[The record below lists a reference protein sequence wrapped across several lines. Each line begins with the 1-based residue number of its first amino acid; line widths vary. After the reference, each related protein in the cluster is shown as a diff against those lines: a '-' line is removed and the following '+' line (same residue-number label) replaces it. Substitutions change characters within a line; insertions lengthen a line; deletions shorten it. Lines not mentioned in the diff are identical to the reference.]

1 MSPKNPRKPIE
12 EFIDLAMSKQMI
24 CSSCQTYESE
34 DPDGIRTIQR
44 TMPEVLKGLRVPKK
58 YWEGVASSLTCFS
71 CGTPLNITCDV
82 GTKTNEERREERRQD
97 KLWNSW
103 SKSYQLKFKEFAE
116 HIEKYPYLGLAHAL
130 GNEIFKDIEHLA
142 KHSIPQSSWFRGRR
156 VENHT
161 VQKPKDLFP
170 PDPKRVAIPEGR
182 FNHFGQCVFY
192 LSKTKEGAAREVL
205 SKDGGL
211 AWVQEF
217 KIDTISDIVDLSSGL
232 INTPP
237 GDISALRFGLGYT
250 KALARPVERT
260 DGWKPEYFVPRFLAD
275 CLKRVGVKGI
285 IFRSPYHYSDNL
297 VLFQY
302 EDGDVTSVNEPSL
315 FTIKKG
321 QGPNSPFMNL

>member
-1 MSPKNPRKPIE
+1 MAPKNQRKTIE
-12 EFIDLAMSKQMI
+12 DFIDLAMSKQMI
-24 CSSCQTYESE
+24 CLSCQTYESG
-34 DPDGIRTIQR
+34 DRDGLRTIQR

-58 YWEGVASSLTCFS
+58 YWERVAGSLTCFS

-97 KLWNSW
+97 KLWSSW
-103 SKSYQLKFKEFAE
+103 SKNYQWKFKEFAE
-116 HIEKYPYLGLAHAL
+116 HLEKYPYLGLAHAL
-130 GNEIFKDIEHLA
+130 GKEIFKDIEHLA

-161 VQKPKDLFP
+161 MQESKDLFP

-192 LSKTKEGAAREVL
+192 LSKTQEGAAREVL

-217 KIDTISDIVDLSSGL
+217 KIGTISDIVDLSSGL
-232 INTPP
+232 ITTPP
-237 GDISALRFGLGYT
+237 EDISALRFGLGYT
-250 KALARPVERT
+250 KALARPVERS
-260 DGWKPEYFVPRFLAD
+260 DGWKPEYFVPRFLTD

-302 EDGDVTSVNEPSL
+302 EDGDVKSVNEPSL
-315 FTIKKG
+315 ITIKKG